1 MSEKIL
7 FVDDE
12 QLVLDAVRRDL
23 GSDFQIDTAN
33 SGAAALDL
41 VSIHGPYAVV
51 IADMRMPDM
60 NGIQLLMKVNQAC
73 PETVRMILTGNADLQ
88 SVIAAIN
95 DGQIFRFLTKP
106 CPSEVLQKNIQMGLR
121 QYQLVVS
128 EQELLSKTL
137 VGSIQV
143 LIEILSISN
152 PDGFRRATRLRKLMA
167 YVVNELNLEDG
178 WRYLLAAML
187 CQVGWI
193 SLPPELVSKLINN
206 DYLTKDDQR
215 LFASHPAVTRKL
227 LERIPRMSLIGRMIE
242 GQQMSYSE
250 LNMDDLR
257 GDDYVAGYGANLL
270 RTLIDFDSMVAG
282 GMQPEMAIGM
292 MTSRGGTYK
301 KEFLW
306 VLNKLAS
313 EQHAQ
318 IKVVSLR
325 LEQLETGMVV
335 MEGVWDRNGTLL
347 VPKITE
353 ITHQILMRLYSL
365 NERPGTIVE
374 PIKVSVPQ

>member
-1 MSEKIL
+1 MTEKIL

-23 GSDFQIDTAN
+23 GSDFQIETAV
-33 SGAAALDL
+33 SGAAALEL
-41 VSIHGPYAVV
+41 VASQGPYAVV

-60 NGIQLLMKVNQAC
+60 SGIQLLMKVNEHA

-95 DGQIFRFLTKP
+95 EGQIFRFLTKP
-106 CPSEVLQKNIQMGLR
+106 CPSEVLQRNIQMALR

-143 LIEILSISN
+143 LIEVMSISN
-152 PDGFRRATRLRKLMA
+152 PEGFRRATRLRKLMT
-167 YVVNELNLEDG
+167 YVVKELNLEDG

-193 SLPPELVSKLINN
+193 SFPPELISKLINN

-215 LFASHPAVTRKL
+215 LFASHPLVARKL
-227 LERIPRMSLIGRMIE
+227 LERIPRMSLVGRMIE
-242 GQQMSYSE
+242 GQQKSYAE

-257 GDDYVAGYGANLL
+257 GEDYVAGYGANLL
-270 RTLIDFDSMVAG
+270 RTLLDFDSMVAG
-282 GMQPEMAIGM
+282 GIQPDTAVGI
-292 MTSRGGTYK
+292 MTRRAGTYK

-306 VLNKLAS
+306 VLQKLAS
-313 EQHAQ
+313 EQHSQ
-318 IKVVSLR
+318 VKVVALR
-325 LEQLETGMVV
+325 LDQLETGMVV
-335 MEGVWDRNGTLL
+335 MEGIWDRNGTLL
-347 VPKITE
+347 VPKVTE
-353 ITHQILMRLYSL
+353 INHQTLMRLYSA

-374 PIKVSVPQ
+374 PIKVSIPQ